1 MFEIYKENYKEW
13 FNTPDKVITLLGSH
27 IHSVSKQRMLL
38 NGLSKYHLNIT
49 IIKLAEI
56 LKSDIYHFTTKFWD
70 LYFCL
75 CPFITK
81 F

>member
-56 LKSDIYHFTTKFWD
+56 LKSDIILPQNFGTCISVFA
-70 LYFCL
+70 
-75 CPFITK
+75 PFITK